1 MRKRISY
8 PPENSKIQRDTWEP
22 PPTTPGEAHVSWP
35 VSRQALVYMESAW
48 ARKLIDHPQVSGR
61 K

>member
-1 MRKRISY
+1 MQKGISY
-8 PPENSKIQRDTWEP
+8 SPENSKIQRDTWEP
-22 PPTTPGEAHVSWP
+22 LPTTPGEAHLSWR
-35 VSRQALVYMESAW
+35 VFRQAIVYKESAW